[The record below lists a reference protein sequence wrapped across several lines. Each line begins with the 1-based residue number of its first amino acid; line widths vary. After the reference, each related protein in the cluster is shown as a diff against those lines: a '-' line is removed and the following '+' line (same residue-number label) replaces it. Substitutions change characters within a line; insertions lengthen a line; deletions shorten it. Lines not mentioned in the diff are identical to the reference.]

1 VVAGWSAR
9 LIGRLLAWYVRL
21 VVATCRVHGPPVSS
35 DQVVLA
41 CWHEYNLAAAVAARR
56 LRREPRH
63 VSFSTRTFRGQV
75 MNEMLARLDTGSVP
89 LPEEGRGSRG
99 EAAALSRTMARLGRE
114 GASLVVSPDGPFGP
128 YRRAKPGA
136 LIVARASGLP
146 IVPWAIAIRPA
157 LRLGGRWDRH
167 IVPLPFCRL
176 RVEEGE
182 RIVLAARQPLRP
194 LLVRLQAALD
204 AATAR
209 ADRRMGRPPLPAA
222 GTMEGPP

>member
-1 VVAGWSAR
+1 MAAGWAAR
-9 LIGRLLAWYVRL
+9 LIGRLMAWYVRL
-21 VVATCRVHGPPVSS
+21 VAATCRVHGPPVSS
-35 DQVVLA
+35 DQVVIA
-41 CWHEYNLAAAVAARR
+41 CWHEYNLATAVAAWR
-56 LRREPRH
+56 LRPEPRH

-89 LPEEGRGSRG
+89 LPEEGSASRG
-99 EAAALSRTMARLGRE
+99 EAAALSREMGRIGRE
-114 GASLVVSPDGPFGP
+114 GASLVVAPDGPFGP

-146 IVPWAIAIRPA
+146 IVPWAVAVRPP
-157 LRLGGRWDRH
+157 LRLRGRWDRH

-182 RIVLAARQPLRP
+182 RIVVAPREPLRP
-194 LLVRLQAALD
+194 LLARLQATLD

-209 ADRRMGRPPLPAA
+209 ADRRMGTPPVPAA
-222 GTMEGPP
+222 GTMDPPT